1 MLRLNQVWKKKAGN
15 LPNMAARFIRLQ
27 MSDSKPH
34 IIIGGG
40 IMGLAIGWRLLR
52 EGAEHVEIFEAD
64 EAAHSGACWAAAG
77 MLSPRAEVGF
87 EDVDL
92 YEDHLRSLDLYPKF
106 LEELEEDA
114 GVLVPK
120 MDMCGTLMLS
130 TNADEARELTRQFD
144 FRKKF
149 GMSVERLTADE
160 AREREPLLSGKVTG
174 ALSFSKDGQINNRK
188 LCIAL
193 KEGFLKRGGK
203 LREHSPISEIV
214 IRNGSAVAV
223 KCDGEEI
230 PAETITVAAGAW
242 SSQIGGIQPSL
253 PVRPVKGQFIGLRMT
268 PDMRLRQPV
277 RTPRVYLVP
286 KDDGR
291 LLVGA
296 TAEEVG
302 FDKRIIAGPIMEL
315 LHYAWEI
322 VPGIF
327 ELEIEEL
334 LASFRPAT
342 RDHRPI
348 MGESETKNLFFATG
362 HWRHGIL
369 MAPLTANII
378 SKIILEGS
386 RTKSMRVKEE
396 LVA

>member
-1 MLRLNQVWKKKAGN
+1 MGERRS
-15 LPNMAARFIRLQ
+15 PLQ
-27 MSDSKPH
+27 IMSDSKPD
-34 IIIGGG
+34 IIVGGG

-52 EGAEHVEIFEAD
+52 EGAERVQIFEAG
-64 EAAHSGACWAAAG
+64 EAARSGACWAAAG

-92 YEDHLRSLDLYPKF
+92 YEDHLRSLDLYPQF
-106 LEELEEDA
+106 LDELEEDA

-120 MDMCGTLMLS
+120 IDRCGTLMLS
-130 TNADEARELTRQFD
+130 TNADEARELTRQFN
-144 FRKKF
+144 FRRQF
-149 GMSVERLTADE
+149 GMSVERLTGDE

-174 ALSFSKDGQINNRK
+174 ALSFPKDGQINNRK
-188 LCIAL
+188 FCIAL
-193 KEGFLKRGGK
+193 KEAFLHRGGK
-203 LREHSPISEIV
+203 LREHSPISDIV
-214 IRNGSAVAV
+214 IRNNRAVAV
-223 KCDGEEI
+223 RCNGEEI
-230 PAETITVAAGAW
+230 PAETITIAAGAW
-242 SSQIGGIQPSL
+242 SSQIGGIEPSL

-268 PDMRLRQPV
+268 QDMRLRQPV
-277 RTPRVYLVP
+277 RTPRVYIVP

-302 FDKRIIAGPIMEL
+302 FDKRVTAGPIMEL
-315 LHYAWEI
+315 LHFAWEI
-322 VPGIF
+322 VPAIY

-348 MGESETKNLFFATG
+348 VGESGTKNLYYATG

-386 RTKSMRVKEE
+386 KPSMISMRKE